1 MRMEWQMGGL
11 GLELSRGTDARL
23 RTLQESC
30 YRNPVL
36 IQGDGAYV
44 CILIVS
50 LSPKKEKERTLQLL
64 LFLASGKFM
73 TTV

>member
-1 MRMEWQMGGL
+1 MADGWFGAGAQQRE
-11 GLELSRGTDARL
+11 DARL

-36 IQGDGAYV
+36 IQGDGPYI